1 MILALSTTAP
11 TPSNER
17 RSPAQDR
24 PDRARAVAAEWVRLS
39 LPHKPGVHAL
49 TTKVGARRH
58 LGVAAIPPRSA
69 SDPEQLDERP
79 AKSP

>member
-11 TPSNER
+11 APSNER

-69 SDPEQLDERP
+69 SDPEQPDERP
-79 AKSP
+79 AQSP